1 MAGALKVRS
10 RRPSTTLGRLD
21 AIVIGLEDPILSGP
35 VLGGTDDLMVRVS
48 YQQFPYQ
55 QPPFND
61 TARMRPMFERSYS
74 SDKFQLISKTLID
87 ELLGADVETYTDLAP
102 FFLAAVMSNEGK
114 FDPAWFEQ
122 ENFAPL
128 NEVLPPEHAVQVF
141 DLMRKEPAYFRS
153 ASREARSEDTRH
165 RQYDFNPFAAKPFV
179 TLTDGV
185 GLAPQPAFVT
195 ARFSPSTVF
204 YAGADHFDDEPA
216 KKKQFFT
223 ELGYVNEDYVLK
235 QLEQLKDIGAAV
247 EGEAQY
253 AKGADSVDASV
264 VVGADLLLFEVKSTR
279 PVFAAR
285 GNANDY
291 RKHLDRDIGKAF
303 EQLEK
308 AHTEY
313 LAGNLPHL
321 PAGRSAWGFV
331 TPEPF
336 YLANWTSIRQTC
348 RPCRSR

>member
-1 MAGALKVRS
+1 M
-10 RRPSTTLGRLD
+10 
-21 AIVIGLEDPILSGP
+21 
-35 VLGGTDDLMVRVS
+35 
-48 YQQFPYQ
+48 
-55 QPPFND
+55 
-61 TARMRPMFERSYS
+61 
-74 SDKFQLISKTLID
+74 
-87 ELLGADVETYTDLAP
+87 
-102 FFLAAVMSNEGK
+102 
-114 FDPAWFEQ
+114 
-122 ENFAPL
+122 
-128 NEVLPPEHAVQVF
+128 
-141 DLMRKEPAYFRS
+141 
-153 ASREARSEDTRH
+153 
-165 RQYDFNPFAAKPFV
+165 
-179 TLTDGV
+179 
-185 GLAPQPAFVT
+185 
-195 ARFSPSTVF
+195 
-204 YAGADHFDDEPA
+204 
-216 KKKQFFT
+216 
-223 ELGYVNEDYVLK
+223 NEDYVLK

>member
-1 MAGALKVRS
+1 M
-10 RRPSTTLGRLD
+10 
-21 AIVIGLEDPILSGP
+21 
-35 VLGGTDDLMVRVS
+35 
-48 YQQFPYQ
+48 
-55 QPPFND
+55 
-61 TARMRPMFERSYS
+61 
-74 SDKFQLISKTLID
+74 
-87 ELLGADVETYTDLAP
+87 
-102 FFLAAVMSNEGK
+102 
-114 FDPAWFEQ
+114 
-122 ENFAPL
+122 
-128 NEVLPPEHAVQVF
+128 
-141 DLMRKEPAYFRS
+141 
-153 ASREARSEDTRH
+153 
-165 RQYDFNPFAAKPFV
+165 
-179 TLTDGV
+179 
-185 GLAPQPAFVT
+185 
-195 ARFSPSTVF
+195 F

-336 YLANWTSIRQTC
+336 YLANWTSIRQNLPAVSFPVAILFFTELEELVSGALNDKALVGFVQAATNLGPE
-348 RPCRSR
+348 RWMRTPWMPSNGLSSGMVV